1 MNVEGFTYE
10 SWYKMPVHLRAYY
23 VNVIEKRTEERMK
36 DMKENTSM
44 PNIPKRIK

>member
-23 VNVIEKRTEERMK
+23 VSVIEKRTEEQ
-36 DMKENTSM
+36 MKEAKRNTSM
-44 PNIPKRIK
+44 PNIPKRTK